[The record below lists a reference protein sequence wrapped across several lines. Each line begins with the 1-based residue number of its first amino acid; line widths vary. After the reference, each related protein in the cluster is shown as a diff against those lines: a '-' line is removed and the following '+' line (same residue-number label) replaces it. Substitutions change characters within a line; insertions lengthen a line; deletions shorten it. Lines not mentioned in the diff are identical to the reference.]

1 MIIFACPVS
10 LLSGQVYI
18 LREGKM
24 ERPDLHRVI
33 QRLVDDHDR
42 EAGKIFFEYYHP
54 KLIDFA
60 RVFVRNLESA
70 EDVVSE
76 VFVKLFKQPNKLKK
90 VRDLNMYV
98 FKSVKNQCFT
108 YLKKA
113 NQKTLLDFEDIVLD
127 DYCIHQVNPENEL
140 ITSEIKSILENLI
153 NGLPPRR
160 RMVYS
165 LIMDEQLKY
174 KDVAKLLNI
183 SVKTVDNQFSAA
195 TKLIKNAMR
204 RYLIESEKS
213 NIQVEKSSPNRKKFQ

>member
-1 MIIFACPVS
+1 MIIFACPAS
-10 LLSGQVYI
+10 LLSGHACN
-18 LREGKM
+18 LRGSKM
-24 ERPDLHRVI
+24 ESLDLHRII
-33 QRLVDDHDR
+33 QRLVDDNDK
-42 EAGKIFFEYYHP
+42 EAGRIFFEDFYP
-54 KLIDFA
+54 RLIDFA

-76 VFVKLFKQPNKLKK
+76 VFVKLFKQPKKLKK

-113 NQKTLLDFEDIVLD
+113 NQKTLLDFDDIVLD
-127 DYCIHQVNPENEL
+127 DYCIQQVNPENEL
-140 ITSEIKSILENLI
+140 ITAEVKSMIEDLI
-153 NGLPPRR
+153 NDLPPRR

-195 TKLIKNAMR
+195 TKIIKNTMR
-204 RYLIESEKS
+204 RYLIENENVK
-213 NIQVEKSSPNRKKFQ
+213 IDEEKSSSTRIKFK